1 MRFGMQ
7 VQSMPARLATAAV
20 ERVLA
25 HYKENRR
32 EGETFRNYVLR
43 FKIEFFRNYLADLAK
58 PTGAGPD
65 VYKDWGD
72 TDEFSLK
79 LGRGECAA

>member
-1 MRFGMQ
+1 
-7 VQSMPARLATAAV
+7 MPAKLATVAV

-25 HYKENRR
+25 HYKENHR
-32 EGETFRNYVLR
+32 EGETFRDYVLR
-43 FKIEFFRNYLADLAK
+43 FKIEFFRAYLADLAK
-58 PTGAGPD
+58 PSNLDPD

-72 TDEFSLK
+72 TEDFSLQ